1 MYYRR
6 RFSFTGFLIAS
17 IFAAFYYHPKMIVPM
32 LITIALLALPGYII
46 YTIIRDNAY
55 KNSIKY
61 VHKRYV
67 FNQYTLTNDHCTVKY
82 TPDEKLVVTDNINK
96 NTRRDIRTFTISKS
110 QNVNVN
116 KLWNNVCKVFDDFVC
131 LDSLVCFFNYDTTVN
146 VKTIKLKEG
155 PKSTR
160 EENITIDTSKNG
172 PKFVDMNN
180 VRPDTFAEGSAIA
193 NKGSE
198 HFVNM
203 ENIQEAPKTIER
215 QVDAPEFVEMGEVLS
230 KESKQIDVNNAT
242 ASEISILP
250 GINIVMAKKIVEF
263 RDTNGLFKNEED
275 FFKVANVKEHF
286 IPKIKAMIKF
296 GNKPTPKNDDD
307 NDEGRI
313 IDF

>member
-1 MYYRR
+1 
-6 RFSFTGFLIAS
+6 
-17 IFAAFYYHPKMIVPM
+17 
-32 LITIALLALPGYII
+32 
-46 YTIIRDNAY
+46 
-55 KNSIKY
+55 
-61 VHKRYV
+61 
-67 FNQYTLTNDHCTVKY
+67 
-82 TPDEKLVVTDNINK
+82 
-96 NTRRDIRTFTISKS
+96 
-110 QNVNVN
+110 
-116 KLWNNVCKVFDDFVC
+116 
-131 LDSLVCFFNYDTTVN
+131 
-146 VKTIKLKEG
+146 
-155 PKSTR
+155 
-160 EENITIDTSKNG
+160 
-172 PKFVDMNN
+172 MNN

-275 FFKVANVKEHF
+275 FFKIANVKEHF

>member
-1 MYYRR
+1 
-6 RFSFTGFLIAS
+6 
-17 IFAAFYYHPKMIVPM
+17 
-32 LITIALLALPGYII
+32 
-46 YTIIRDNAY
+46 
-55 KNSIKY
+55 
-61 VHKRYV
+61 
-67 FNQYTLTNDHCTVKY
+67 
-82 TPDEKLVVTDNINK
+82 
-96 NTRRDIRTFTISKS
+96 
-110 QNVNVN
+110 
-116 KLWNNVCKVFDDFVC
+116 
-131 LDSLVCFFNYDTTVN
+131 
-146 VKTIKLKEG
+146 
-155 PKSTR
+155 
-160 EENITIDTSKNG
+160 
-172 PKFVDMNN
+172 
-180 VRPDTFAEGSAIA
+180 
-193 NKGSE
+193 
-198 HFVNM
+198 M

>member
-1 MYYRR
+1 M
-6 RFSFTGFLIAS
+6 
-17 IFAAFYYHPKMIVPM
+17 
-32 LITIALLALPGYII
+32 
-46 YTIIRDNAY
+46 
-55 KNSIKY
+55 
-61 VHKRYV
+61 
-67 FNQYTLTNDHCTVKY
+67 
-82 TPDEKLVVTDNINK
+82 
-96 NTRRDIRTFTISKS
+96 
-110 QNVNVN
+110 N

-155 PKSTR
+155 PKSPR

-215 QVDAPEFVEMGEVLS
+215 QVDTPEFVEMGEVLS

-263 RDTNGLFKNEED
+263 RDTNGLFKSEED